1 MRKTLYVLLVIFLI
15 PEAVFSG
22 DRSGVVPP
30 VRDLYSLSKVAQA
43 RNLPILLMVS
53 QDHCPYCELLKEE
66 ILNPMVIS
74 GDYINK
80 AVMSVLT
87 IDDPKHV
94 IDFNGKEIEPRDI
107 AVRYNATLTPTLLF
121 LDYQGNEIQE
131 RMTGVNTVEM
141 YGYYLDQSIEAALK
155 KLKKKIKS
163 KPETTE

>member
-1 MRKTLYVLLVIFLI
+1 MRKILFMLLVIMLI
-15 PEAVFSG
+15 SEAVFSG

-30 VRDLYSLSKVAQA
+30 VRDLYSLSKVAEA

-87 IDDPKHV
+87 IDASKAI
-94 IDFNGKEIEPRDI
+94 IDFNGKKIEPRDV
-107 AVRYNATLTPTLLF
+107 ALRYNATITPTLLF

-141 YGYYLDQSIEAALK
+141 YGYYLDESIDEALE
-155 KLKKKIKS
+155 KLKQS
-163 KPETTE
+163 KLSK

>member
-1 MRKTLYVLLVIFLI
+1 MLLVVLLL

-87 IDDPKHV
+87 IDDSRQI
-94 IDFNGKEIEPRDI
+94 IDFNGKKIEPRDI

-121 LDYQGNEIQE
+121 LDYQGKEIQE

-141 YGYYLDQSIEAALK
+141 YGYYLDESIDEALE
-155 KLKKKIKS
+155 KLKIKN
-163 KPETTE
+163 

>member
-1 MRKTLYVLLVIFLI
+1 MLLVALLL
-15 PEAVFSG
+15 PAAVYAG

-30 VRDLYSLSKVAQA
+30 VRDLFSLSKVAEA
-43 RNLPILLMVS
+43 RSLPILLMVS

-87 IDDPKHV
+87 IDDSRQV
-94 IDFNGKEIEPRDI
+94 IDFNGKKVEPRTI

-121 LDYQGNEIQE
+121 LDYQGNEVQE

-141 YGYYLDQSIEAALK
+141 YGYYLDESIDEALE
-155 KLKKKIKS
+155 KLKIKN
-163 KPETTE
+163 

>member
-1 MRKTLYVLLVIFLI
+1 MLLVIMPI
-15 PEAVFSG
+15 SEAVFSG

-30 VRDLYSLSKVAQA
+30 VRDLYSLSKVAEA

-87 IDDPKHV
+87 IDVSKAI
-94 IDFNGKEIEPRDI
+94 IDFNGKKIEPRDV
-107 AVRYNATLTPTLLF
+107 ALRYNATITPTLLF

-141 YGYYLDQSIEAALK
+141 YGYYLDESIDEALE
-155 KLKKKIKS
+155 KLKLIKLS
-163 KPETTE
+163 Q

>member
-1 MRKTLYVLLVIFLI
+1 MLLVIMPI
-15 PEAVFSG
+15 SEAVFSG

-30 VRDLYSLSKVAQA
+30 VRDLYSLSKVAEA

-87 IDDPKHV
+87 IDASKAI
-94 IDFNGKEIEPRDI
+94 IDFNGKKIEPRDV
-107 AVRYNATLTPTLLF
+107 ALRYNATITPTLLF

-141 YGYYLDQSIEAALK
+141 YGYYLDESIDEAME
-155 KLKKKIKS
+155 KLKQS
-163 KPETTE
+163 KLSQ

>member
-1 MRKTLYVLLVIFLI
+1 MLLVIMPI
-15 PEAVFSG
+15 SEAVFSG

-30 VRDLYSLSKVAQA
+30 VRDLFSLSKVAEA

-80 AVMSVLT
+80 AVMSVLI
-87 IDDPKHV
+87 IDDPKQV
-94 IDFNGKEIEPRDI
+94 IDFNGKKIEPRDI

-141 YGYYLDQSIEAALK
+141 YGYYLDQSIEDALA
-155 KLKKKIKS
+155 KLKKKN
-163 KPETTE
+163 

>member
-1 MRKTLYVLLVIFLI
+1 MLLVIMLI
-15 PEAVFSG
+15 SEAVFSG

-30 VRDLYSLSKVAQA
+30 VRDLYSLSKVAEA

-87 IDDPKHV
+87 IDASKAI
-94 IDFNGKEIEPRDI
+94 IDFNGKKIEPRDV
-107 AVRYNATLTPTLLF
+107 ALRYNATITPTLLF

-141 YGYYLDQSIEAALK
+141 YGYYLDESIDEALE
-155 KLKKKIKS
+155 KLKQS
-163 KPETTE
+163 KLSK

>member
-1 MRKTLYVLLVIFLI
+1 MLLVIMPI
-15 PEAVFSG
+15 SEAVFSG

-30 VRDLYSLSKVAQA
+30 VRDLFSLSKVAEA

-87 IDDPKHV
+87 IDASKAI
-94 IDFNGKEIEPRDI
+94 IDFNGKKIEPRDV
-107 AVRYNATLTPTLLF
+107 ALRYNATITPTLLF

-141 YGYYLDQSIEAALK
+141 YGYYLDESIDEAQE
-155 KLKKKIKS
+155 KLKQS
-163 KPETTE
+163 KLSQ

>member
-1 MRKTLYVLLVIFLI
+1 MRKILFMLLVIMMI
-15 PEAVFSG
+15 SEAVFSG

-30 VRDLYSLSKVAQA
+30 VRDLYSLSKVAEA

-87 IDDPKHV
+87 IDASKAI
-94 IDFNGKEIEPRDI
+94 IDFNGKKIEPRDV
-107 AVRYNATLTPTLLF
+107 ALRYNATITPTLLF

-141 YGYYLDQSIEAALK
+141 YGYYLDESIDEALE
-155 KLKKKIKS
+155 KLKQS
-163 KPETTE
+163 KLSK

>member
-1 MRKTLYVLLVIFLI
+1 MRKILFLLLVIMLI
-15 PEAVFSG
+15 SEAVFSG

-30 VRDLYSLSKVAQA
+30 VRDLYSLSKVAEA

-87 IDDPKHV
+87 IDASKAI
-94 IDFNGKEIEPRDI
+94 IDFNGKKIEPRDV
-107 AVRYNATLTPTLLF
+107 ALRYNATITPTLLF

-141 YGYYLDQSIEAALK
+141 YGYYLDESIDEALE
-155 KLKKKIKS
+155 KLKQS
-163 KPETTE
+163 KLSK

>member
-1 MRKTLYVLLVIFLI
+1 MLLVIMPI
-15 PEAVFSG
+15 SEAVFSG

-30 VRDLYSLSKVAQA
+30 VRDLYSLSKVAEA

-87 IDDPKHV
+87 IDASKAI
-94 IDFNGKEIEPRDI
+94 IDFNGKKIEPRDV
-107 AVRYNATLTPTLLF
+107 ALRYNATITPTLLF

-141 YGYYLDQSIEAALK
+141 YGYYLDESIDEAQE
-155 KLKKKIKS
+155 KLKQS
-163 KPETTE
+163 KLSQ

>member
-1 MRKTLYVLLVIFLI
+1 MLLVIMPI
-15 PEAVFSG
+15 SEAVFSG

-30 VRDLYSLSKVAQA
+30 VRDLYSLSKVAEA

-87 IDDPKHV
+87 IDVSKAI
-94 IDFNGKEIEPRDI
+94 IDFNGKKIEPRDV
-107 AVRYNATLTPTLLF
+107 ALRYNATITPTLLF

-141 YGYYLDQSIEAALK
+141 YGYYLDESIDEALE
-155 KLKKKIKS
+155 KLKQS
-163 KPETTE
+163 KLSQ

>member
-1 MRKTLYVLLVIFLI
+1 MLLVIMPI
-15 PEAVFSG
+15 SEAVFSG

-30 VRDLYSLSKVAQA
+30 VRDLYSLSKVAEA

-87 IDDPKHV
+87 IDASKAI
-94 IDFNGKEIEPRDI
+94 IDFNGKKIEPRD
-107 AVRYNATLTPTLLF
+107 VSLRYNATITPTLLF

-141 YGYYLDQSIEAALK
+141 YGYYLDESIDEALE
-155 KLKKKIKS
+155 KLKQS
-163 KPETTE
+163 KLSQ

>member
-1 MRKTLYVLLVIFLI
+1 MLLVIMPI
-15 PEAVFSG
+15 SEAVFSG

-30 VRDLYSLSKVAQA
+30 VRDLFSLSKVAEA

-87 IDDPKHV
+87 IDASKAI
-94 IDFNGKEIEPRDI
+94 IDFNGKKIEPRDV
-107 AVRYNATLTPTLLF
+107 ALRYNATITPTLLF

-141 YGYYLDQSIEAALK
+141 YGYYLDESIDEALE
-155 KLKKKIKS
+155 KLKQS
-163 KPETTE
+163 KLSQ